1 MAPSRLDYSE
11 AAVKAARSVLLE
23 LVRLLGEYRDHIV
36 LVGGWVPE
44 FIHSSAG
51 SHCGSVDIDLALN
64 HRTLTEAG
72 YKTITDLLLSRGY
85 VQGPQPFIFF
95 RNVPVGSET
104 IKVQVDFLAGEYEGT
119 GRSHRTQKME
129 GIQAR
134 KARGCDLAF
143 DDYREETLTGT
154 LPEGGFDSSTVRVA
168 GIVAFITMKAM
179 ALADR
184 LKEKDSWDIYFCLRY
199 YPAGLD
205 AVVAAFE
212 PFRRHG
218 LVLEALAKLN
228 EKFASPDHIGP
239 RHVADFDM
247 LVEPDDRAIAQRDAY
262 ERVKYLLT
270 KLGVV

>member
-1 MAPSRLDYSE
+1 MAPSRVDYTE
-11 AAVKAARSVLLE
+11 AAVSAARSVLLE
-23 LVRLLGEYRDHIV
+23 LLHLLGDYRDHIV
-36 LVGGWVPE
+36 LVGGWVPA
-44 FIHSSAG
+44 FIRSAAG
-51 SHCGSVDIDLALN
+51 SHCGSMDVDLALN

-184 LKEKDSWDIYFCLRY
+184 LKEKDAWDIYFCLRY
-199 YPAGLD
+199 YPGGLD

-218 LVLEALAKLN
+218 LVLEALSKLG

-239 RHVADFDM
+239 THVAEFDR
-247 LVEPDDRAIAQRDAY
+247 VDEPDDRAIVKRDAY
-262 ERVKYLLT
+262 ERVNYLLT